1 MIKKIWLF
9 FTQESKIIKFRY
21 YLIHDINLEM
31 IEFMKGKSLRGI
43 RNNKEWNDLIFH
55 CVDFL
60 ISKFTYKEW
69 LKILNTYNFYQKSSS
84 DNELDIRMN
93 LEKFLK
99 CHYIEIYKS
108 FDMKTYGKY
117 QIKDKLDL
125 KKLILIS
132 GAINPLTNKKAD
144 IVFMLYK
151 NDARMCYD
159 VRSKKRV
166 MLESFVIT
174 EKTLVITL
182 VDVIRCKRFIN
193 INL

>member
-9 FTQESKIIKFRY
+9 FTLEKKIIKFRY
-21 YLIHDINLEM
+21 YLIHDINLGM

-43 RNNKEWNDLIFH
+43 KNNKEWNDLVLH

-60 ISKFTYKEW
+60 IPKFTYKEW
-69 LKILNTYNFYQKSSS
+69 LKILNAYDFYQKSS
-84 DNELDIRMN
+84 NNKELDIRIN
-93 LEKFLK
+93 LENLLK

-108 FDMKTYGKY
+108 FDMKTYGEY
-117 QIKDKLDL
+117 QMKNKLDL
-125 KKLILIS
+125 KKLVLIN

-151 NDARMCYD
+151 NDSRMCYD
-159 VRSKKRV
+159 VKSKERV
-166 MLESFVIT
+166 MLENFVIT
-174 EKTLVITL
+174 GETIIITL
-182 VDVIRCKRFIN
+182 VDVARCRKFIN